1 MAPWLLSILVLALL
15 FLGAFVPRFSLALA
29 ALPAAL
35 LVAALGGVS
44 TDELLGFFP
53 VDFVVLIVGITALFA
68 VIQLT
73 GTTDW
78 LLSRA
83 LRPIGNRVAL
93 IPLLLFA
100 VGALLT
106 AIGTFP
112 AAVVAIMAPLT
123 LGIAAKRG
131 LPPLLL
137 CVALLNGVM
146 CGLFSPIAVFGATT
160 PRLMAKAGIDA
171 PAHTSLS
178 LFLGVLGTGLVLCLA
193 AMLVGR
199 RSIRDARDATPTGYA
214 EAAVGDGPTGSTTP
228 PPHGAADRLM
238 EQTTGVTGQTVT
250 VQAAPDS
257 PSHAADA
264 ISQTPGPGPLAVWGS
279 VVALIVLV
287 IGGAVFQVNLGLLGL
302 TLALALQLVL
312 RVEPSAV
319 IRSLPWEI
327 ILMIAGVLTYVG
339 LMEHLG
345 AFEHITKALS
355 GATGSPLL
363 SLLVVCLIVGLTS
376 FFASSIAVIATGV
389 PMVAPLM
396 HAGLSPAGAL
406 TAVAL
411 SAVLVDV
418 NPLGI
423 TGGLLLGAAAPEHRA
438 RLFRQLMTYGLSA
451 IVAGPVL
458 AWGVFGWAL

>member
-29 ALPAAL
+29 ALPAAF

-44 TDELLGFFP
+44 AEELLGFFP
-53 VDFVVLIVGITALFA
+53 ADFVVMIVGITALFS

-83 LRPIGNRVAL
+83 LRPIGNRVAA

-112 AAVVAIMAPLT
+112 AAVIAIMAPLT

-131 LPPLLL
+131 LPPILL
-137 CVALLNGVM
+137 CVTMLNGMM

-160 PRLMAKAGIDA
+160 PRLMSKAGIDV
-171 PAHTSLS
+171 PAHTSLA
-178 LFLGVLGTGLVLCLA
+178 LFLGVLGTGLVLCFA

-199 RSIRDARDATPTGYA
+199 RSIRDALDATPAGDEESA
-214 EAAVGDGPTGSTTP
+214 LGDGGTASATAPLHNAGSRPSAGTS
-228 PPHGAADRLM
+228 GAAGQAVATR
-238 EQTTGVTGQTVT
+238 TAPGPTAHVTAVVGQTP
-250 VQAAPDS
+250 APS
-257 PSHAADA
+257 R
-264 ISQTPGPGPLAVWGS
+264 LAVWSS
-279 VVALIVLV
+279 VVALIILV
-287 IGGAVFQVNLGLLGL
+287 VGGAVLQANLGLLGL
-302 TLALALQLVL
+302 ALALALQLLL
-312 RVEPSAV
+312 RVEPATV

-327 ILMIAGVLTYVG
+327 VLMIAGVLTYVG
-339 LMEHLG
+339 LMDHLG
-345 AFEHITKALS
+345 AFEQIASTLG
-355 GATGSPLL
+355 GATGSPVL
-363 SLLVVCLIVGLTS
+363 SLLIVCLIVGLTS

-389 PMVAPLM
+389 PMVAPLVD
-396 HAGLSPAGAL
+396 AGLSPVGAL

-423 TGGLLLGAAAPEHRA
+423 TGGLLLGAAAPEQRA
-438 RLFRQLMTYGLSA
+438 RLFRQLMTYGLCA
-451 IVAGPVL
+451 IVVGPVL
-458 AWGVFGWAL
+458 AWFVFGWAL